1 MFPDRVSRR
10 SVLTTSAGCLTASLA
25 GCSAAGGDGGDGDS
39 DGGAVDDG
47 SDGAD
52 GGGGDGSS
60 DEVTHTV
67 SMEPVGEVEFRG
79 VPQRWLTYFPGYADM
94 GVALGHGDGLVAVGN
109 VPRYH
114 VDAYDELPGVSVNT
128 DDLAQVLGEGGI
140 DTEIYYELDADVHL
154 TDPQWLINNAAFGLE
169 ADAVDEVATNVAP
182 FVGNT
187 VFRRT
192 DAWHEYRYYTLYEAF
207 ETVAEVF
214 QERERY
220 ETLRAFHD
228 GVVSD
233 VQADL
238 PPSDQRPNAL
248 LTFGSG
254 DEPERF
260 SPYRL
265 SDRGTNKKQFR
276 DLGLT
281 DALAE
286 TGISGLSTTDRGR
299 IDYETMLEVDPDVIL
314 VRGHEDKSAGEFAD
328 TVLAFMRDHDVAS
341 ELTAVRTDRVFR
353 GGPIYQG
360 PIQHLFSLERAA
372 TEIFPD
378 TFAGKLFDRDEL
390 AAIVTEEP

>member
-1 MFPDRVSRR
+1 
-10 SVLTTSAGCLTASLA
+10 
-25 GCSAAGGDGGDGDS
+25 
-39 DGGAVDDG
+39 
-47 SDGAD
+47 
-52 GGGGDGSS
+52 
-60 DEVTHTV
+60 
-67 SMEPVGEVEFRG
+67 MEPVGEVAFRA
-79 VPQRWLTYFPGYADM
+79 VPERWLTYFPGYADM

-114 VDAYDELPGVSVNT
+114 VDAYDELPGVSVDT
-128 DDLAQVLGEGGI
+128 EGLTEVLGEGGI

-154 TDPQWLINNAAFGLE
+154 TDPQWLINNSAFGLE

-182 FVGNT
+182 FLGNT

-192 DAWHEYRYYTLYEAF
+192 DAWHDYRYYTLYEAF

-214 QERERY
+214 KERERY
-220 ETLRAFHD
+220 EAFRAFHD
-228 GVVSD
+228 D
-233 VQADL
+233 VIAAIHADL
-238 PPSDQRPNAL
+238 PPADRRPNAL
-248 LTFGSG
+248 LTFGDG

-276 DLGLT
+276 DLGIA
-281 DALAE
+281 DALAD

-314 VRGHEDKSAGEFAD
+314 VRGHEDKTADEFAD
-328 TVLAFMRDHDVAS
+328 TVLAFMRDHEVAS
-341 ELTAVRTDRVFR
+341 ELTAVQNDRVFR

-378 TFAGKLFDRDEL
+378 TFSGELFDRDEL
-390 AAIVTEEP
+390 AAIVAGES